1 MKSKNSNKEQLRL
14 IRRFLYGLMN
24 EIEEKSFFEK
34 IKIDEK
40 LRKLAISE
48 VVLCKNYNIEQMHNK
63 VFVEELRKI
72 DADCLPLS
80 SVWDNNTETDIK

>member
-1 MKSKNSNKEQLRL
+1 MKSGNNNREQLRL

-24 EIEEKSFFEK
+24 EIEENSFFEK
-34 IKIDEK
+34 IKIDEN
-40 LRKLAISE
+40 LRRLALSE
-48 VVLCKNYNIEQMHNK
+48 AVLGKNYNLEQRRNK

-80 SVWDNNTETDIK
+80 SEWDNKAETDI